1 MSEHDHGHDQE
12 NNQEN
17 ENIYPL
23 TNWDVGPI
31 EAHKLVV
38 FRPHF
43 ISSPG
48 QTAEDAQISRYY
60 AMTIEQAK
68 ELRLA
73 LESAICVLER

>member
-1 MSEHDHGHDQE
+1 MSDQD
-12 NNQEN
+12 N
-17 ENIYPL
+17 ENIYPIA
-23 TNWDVGPI
+23 NWDVGPI
-31 EAHKLVV
+31 EDHQLVV

-48 QTAEDAQISRYY
+48 QTAEDAEISRYY

-73 LESAICVLER
+73 LESAIAVLER

>member
-1 MSEHDHGHDQE
+1 MSDETDE
-12 NNQEN
+12 A
-17 ENIYPL
+17 IYPIA
-23 TNWDVGPI
+23 NWDIGPI

-43 ISSPG
+43 ISSPE
-48 QTAEDAQISRYY
+48 QTTEDAQISRYY

-73 LESAICVLER
+73 LVSAIAVLER